1 MEPITITIALED
13 DSRGYEIT
21 PSRVPI
27 DELIQFAKDVK
38 DFIQGTDREVSK
50 DELEISVEKGSLAI
64 VSPPLQAPKLGADL
78 QKLVTS
84 FDTSTLDAKRRAV
97 VEGWQK
103 SSKSRTGRSF
113 KILSSSFPGKISIT
127 TKTNFRQAAQEHWV
141 EVERYVRGEL
151 QEMGGVKSTNAHL
164 RMQDGKSLTI
174 KTDKHLIRAQSEN
187 HVYHDVTIRIRA
199 KLNLS
204 TGELRDAELIEFVN
218 YAPRYDDKQFKKMT
232 AKGKKSWAE
241 VEDPAQWV
249 RELRGSD

>member
-13 DSRGYEIT
+13 ESRGYEIS

-38 DFIQGTDREVSK
+38 EFIQGTDKEVSK
-50 DELEISVEKGSLAI
+50 DDLEVAVVKGSLAF
-64 VSPPLQAPKLGADL
+64 SSQPLQAPKLGVDL
-78 QKLVTS
+78 EKLSKS
-84 FDTSTLDAKRRAV
+84 FDISTIDTKRRAII
-97 VEGWQK
+97 EGWQK
-103 SSKSRTGRSF
+103 SSKSKTGRSF
-113 KILSSSFPGKISIT
+113 KILSSAISGKISIT
-127 TKTNFRQAAQEHWV
+127 TETNFRQIAREHWV

-174 KTDKHLIRAQSEN
+174 KTDKQLIREQSEN

-218 YAPRYDDKQFKKMT
+218 YAPRYDDKQFRKMT
-232 AKGKKSWAE
+232 AKGRKAWAE